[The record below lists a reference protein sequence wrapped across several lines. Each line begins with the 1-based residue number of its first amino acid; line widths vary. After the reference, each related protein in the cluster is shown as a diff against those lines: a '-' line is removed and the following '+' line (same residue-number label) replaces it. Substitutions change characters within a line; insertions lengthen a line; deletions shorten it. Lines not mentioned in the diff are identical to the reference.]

1 MEIKGT
7 IVFTET
13 GFILTPKYGEVEV
26 YQKNEIVGNQ
36 YTVLNGIKYKWVNQP
51 KKVETSIEKIEEDE
65 EDSDEEE

>member
-1 MEIKGT
+1 MGIKGT

-13 GFILTPKYGEVEV
+13 GFILTPKNGEVEV
-26 YQKNEIVGNQ
+26 YQKNEVVGGQ

-51 KKVETSIEKIEEDE
+51 KKVETSIEKIEEEE

>member
-13 GFILTPKYGEVEV
+13 GFILTPKDGEVEV

-36 YTVLNGIKYKWVNQP
+36 YTVLDGIKYKWVNQP
-51 KKVETSIEKIEEDE
+51 KKVEQIVDDSDED
-65 EDSDEEE
+65 DSDEEE

>member
-13 GFILTPKYGEVEV
+13 GFILTPKDGEVEV

-36 YTVLNGIKYKWVNQP
+36 YTVLDGIKYKWVNQP
-51 KKVETSIEKIEEDE
+51 KKLDVPIVEISDED
-65 EDSDEEE
+65 DSDEEE

>member
-1 MEIKGT
+1 MGIKGT

-13 GFILTPKYGEVEV
+13 GFILTPKDGEVEV
-26 YQKNEIVGNQ
+26 YQKNEVVGSQ

-65 EDSDEEE
+65 DSDEEE

>member
-13 GFILTPKYGEVEV
+13 GFILTPKDGEVEV

-36 YTVLNGIKYKWVNQP
+36 YTVLDGIKYKWVNQP

>member
-7 IVFTET
+7 IIFTET
-13 GFILTPKYGEVEV
+13 GFILTPKDGEVEV

-36 YTVLNGIKYKWVNQP
+36 YTVLDGIKYKWVNQP
-51 KKVETSIEKIEEDE
+51 KKTDITIEISDE

>member
-13 GFILTPKYGEVEV
+13 GFILTPKDGEVEV

-36 YTVLNGIKYKWVNQP
+36 YTVLDGIKYKWVNQP
-51 KKVETSIEKIEEDE
+51 KKVEQIVDISDED
-65 EDSDEEE
+65 DSDEEE

>member
-13 GFILTPKYGEVEV
+13 GFILTPKDGEVEV

-36 YTVLNGIKYKWVNQP
+36 YAVLDGIKYKWVNQP
-51 KKVETSIEKIEEDE
+51 KKVEQIVDISDED
-65 EDSDEEE
+65 DSDEEE